1 MTLQHKEIKK
11 NDSDSSP
18 KKHYIKEYKEY
29 LDLKYEFRRNTLTL
43 EIEVRKLGQNKYVV
57 LDEALLNSIWIDM
70 QMDGYKCA
78 DTLLMK
84 ILNSKLTEAYNPLLS
99 YFENLPE
106 YDGETDYIK
115 ELSET
120 IKIKDIVIDD
130 VELRKLWEPYL
141 KKWLVGCAAT
151 ATGLAINHT
160 CLILVGGQGTGK
172 TTWLNALCPKE
183 MQQFLV
189 CSHINPSLT
198 DQNTANY
205 LAEKWFVNIDD
216 QLETIFGKDFNSMKA
231 IITAPFVTN
240 RKTWHKL
247 TKTRPRICSF
257 MGSVNSPKFLTDTEN
272 RRYLVFTAE
281 EINYKHKIDMRN
293 VWSQALHLAHDKF
306 TFWFSA
312 EEMKDLN
319 KINDIY
325 RQVPPEE
332 EWLMKMYSPC
342 KPTDPNAAF
351 LMPSEILTQLNTWSG
366 MKLSIRKLSSAM
378 DKLKFGET
386 ISKRID
392 GLGARKVYAVIQR
405 TDSDEQGLQSKLRE
419 NFKPKPPEQ
428 GRIDIE

>member
-11 NDSDSSP
+11 NDGDAAP

-43 EIEVRKLGQNKYVV
+43 EIEVRKLGQEKYVV

-70 QMDGYKCA
+70 QMDGYKCT
-78 DTLLMK
+78 DSLLMK

-99 YFENLPE
+99 YFENLPD

-115 ELSET
+115 ELAGT
-120 IKIKDIVIDD
+120 IKVKDIVIDD
-130 VELRKLWEPYL
+130 VDLKELWEPYL

-151 ATGLAINHT
+151 ATGIGINHT

-281 EINYKHKIDMRN
+281 EINYKHGLDMRN
-293 VWSQALHLAHDKF
+293 VWSQALFLAREKF
-306 TFWFSA
+306 SYWFSA

-342 KPTDPNAAF
+342 EPTDPKAVF
-351 LMPSEILTQLNTWSG
+351 LMPSEILAQLNIWSG

-392 GLGARKVYAVIQR
+392 GLGARKVYPVIQR
-405 TDSDEQGLQSKLRE
+405 TDMDEQGLQSELRE
-419 NFKPKPPEQ
+419 NFKVKPPEQ
-428 GRIDIE
+428 GTIDI